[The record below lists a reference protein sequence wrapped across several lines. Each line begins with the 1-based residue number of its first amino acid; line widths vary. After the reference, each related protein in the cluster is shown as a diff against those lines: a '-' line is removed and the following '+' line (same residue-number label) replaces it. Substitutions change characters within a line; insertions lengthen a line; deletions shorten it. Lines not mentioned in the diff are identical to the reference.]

1 MLRPSYSDLIEV
13 LNSEIEPGEAPV
25 VQSRYSIVIAA
36 SKRAR
41 QLIDGAEPLVGGSYR
56 KKSLS
61 VSVEELYK
69 GKVKILSEEELE
81 AEEEAPVLEDAPE
94 TEETL
99 MGSEEMLPETEEASL
114 EATEEEA
121 AGPVEEG
128 EPES

>member
-13 LNSEIEPGEAPV
+13 LNSGIEPGEAPV

-61 VSVEELYK
+61 IAVEELYK

-81 AEEEAPVLEDAPE
+81 AEEETPVLEGAP
-94 TEETL
+94 
-99 MGSEEMLPETEEASL
+99 
-114 EATEEEA
+114 TEEEQLRDTA
-121 AGPVEEG
+121 EEETAGAVEEA
-128 EPES
+128 EPEPVLEGT

>member
-56 KKSLS
+56 KKSRS

-81 AEEEAPVLEDAPE
+81 TEEEAPVLEDA
-94 TEETL
+94 
-99 MGSEEMLPETEEASL
+99 L
-114 EATEEEA
+114 EEEEA
-121 AGPVEEG
+121 LQETKEEAAIAI
-128 EPES
+128 EEAAKNV